1 MAISLHC
8 IRPAHIA
15 AAAALLAVT
24 GCALQPQVA
33 QAPPGPLAAG
43 QARIWFYRDYEP
55 SVSRNVANVDLNGAR
70 VATIA
75 AVGTPVYRDVPAGH
89 YLIAAE
95 SWGTDINQT
104 RNVDLGS
111 GQEVFAKILSDNTW
125 ASYGDKTS
133 FQRDTYY
140 IWLIPPDQA
149 RAQIAANRT

>member
-1 MAISLHC
+1 MAASLDR
-8 IRPAHIA
+8 IRLKHVMG
-15 AAAALLAVT
+15 AAALLGLA
-24 GCALQPQVA
+24 GCALQPQIV
-33 QAPPGPLAAG
+33 QAPPGPIAAG

-70 VATIA
+70 VATVTP
-75 AVGTPVYRDVPAGH
+75 VGTPIYRDVPAGH

>member
-1 MAISLHC
+1 MAASLDR
-8 IRPAHIA
+8 IRLKHVMG
-15 AAAALLAVT
+15 AAALLALA
-24 GCALQPQVA
+24 GCVPQPQIV
-33 QAPPGPLAAG
+33 QSPPGPIAAG
-43 QARIWFYRDYEP
+43 QGRIWFYRDYEP

>member
-1 MAISLHC
+1 MTTSLDR
-8 IRPAHIA
+8 IRLKHVM
-15 AAAALLAVT
+15 AAAALLALA
-24 GCALQPQVA
+24 GCAPQPQVA

-55 SVSRNVANVDLNGAR
+55 SVSRNSANVDLNGAR
-70 VATIA
+70 VATIP

-95 SWGTDINQT
+95 SWGTDINQART
-104 RNVDLGS
+104 VDLGP

-149 RAQIAANRT
+149 RAQIAGNRT